1 MQHSPVERMKK
12 PKIALTQ
19 WNQNKLQT
27 NIDINR
33 LNQQHE
39 SPTRKGEF
47 INTITVNNQKIILY
61 FEARKQLSSHAQ
73 HLAL

>member
-1 MQHSPVERMKK
+1 MQHSPVKRMEK

-33 LNQQHE
+33 LNQKHA

-47 INTITVNNQKIILY
+47 IQIQ
-61 FEARKQLSSHAQ
+61 
-73 HLAL
+73 